1 MGKRMSN
8 LGWLIFIIA
17 LIGAICRTGPDDPI
31 TASMKASGAYGPFM
45 TIVGILIGVVV
56 LWLIWEMRKTV
67 KLARKLE
74 ELKKR
79 RMR

>member
-1 MGKRMSN
+1 MGKRISMI
-8 LGWLIFIIA
+8 GWVVFIVA
-17 LIGAICRTGPDDPI
+17 LIGATCRTGPEDPI

-45 TIVGILIGVVV
+45 TILGVLMGLAL

-74 ELKKR
+74 EIKR
-79 RMR
+79 KRMQ